1 MVRSEGAC
9 EGARRVF
16 EEVREMTEPVRRQL
30 EDELAR
36 LRRLRDTT
44 LAILQREE
52 LDGERK
58 LQAIE
63 RALQDERTFQG
74 ERDEDEEAEE
84 AQDRERLS

>member
-1 MVRSEGAC
+1 
-9 EGARRVF
+9 
-16 EEVREMTEPVRRQL
+16 MTEPVRRQL
-30 EDELAR
+30 EDEVAR

-74 ERDEDEEAEE
+74 ERHEDEDEEAEE
-84 AQDRERLS
+84 ARDRERLS

>member
-1 MVRSEGAC
+1 MI
-9 EGARRVF
+9 
-16 EEVREMTEPVRRQL
+16 EPVRQQL

-36 LRRLRDTT
+36 LRLLRDTT

-52 LDGERK
+52 FDGERK

-63 RALQDERTFQG
+63 RALRDERTFRG

-84 AQDRERLS
+84 ARDRERLS

>member
-1 MVRSEGAC
+1 VRGRAK
-9 EGARRVF
+9 GARRVF

-52 LDGERK
+52 FDGERK

-63 RALQDERTFQG
+63 RALQDERTVQG

-84 AQDRERLS
+84 ARDRERLS

>member
-1 MVRSEGAC
+1 
-9 EGARRVF
+9 
-16 EEVREMTEPVRRQL
+16 MTEPVRRQL

-74 ERDEDEEAEE
+74 ERHEDEDEEAEE
-84 AQDRERLS
+84 ARDRERLS

>member
-1 MVRSEGAC
+1 
-9 EGARRVF
+9 
-16 EEVREMTEPVRRQL
+16 MTEPVRRRL

-52 LDGERK
+52 FDGEQK

-63 RALQDERTFQG
+63 RALQNERTFQG

-84 AQDRERLS
+84 ARDRERLS

>member
-1 MVRSEGAC
+1 VRGRAK
-9 EGARRVF
+9 GARRVV
-16 EEVREMTEPVRRQL
+16 EEVRGMSEPMRRQL

-52 LDGERK
+52 FYEERK

-63 RALQDERTFQG
+63 RALQDERMFQG

-84 AQDRERLS
+84 ARDRERLS

>member
-1 MVRSEGAC
+1 VRGHAKGA
-9 EGARRVF
+9 GRVF

-52 LDGERK
+52 FDGERK

-74 ERDEDEEAEE
+74 QRDEDEEAEE
-84 AQDRERLS
+84 TRDRERLS

>member
-1 MVRSEGAC
+1 VRGHAKDA
-9 EGARRVF
+9 GRVF

-52 LDGERK
+52 FDGERK

-84 AQDRERLS
+84 TRDRERLS

>member
-1 MVRSEGAC
+1 
-9 EGARRVF
+9 
-16 EEVREMTEPVRRQL
+16 MTEPVRGQL

-44 LAILQREE
+44 LAILQRVEF
-52 LDGERK
+52 DGERK

-63 RALQDERTFQG
+63 RALEDERTFQG

-84 AQDRERLS
+84 ARDRERLS